1 MLGEDKVMD
10 TLRDTYEDAGEAGW
24 EPVLE
29 GLGAWSRSGE
39 SLGTGLKPGA
49 RAGAGIN
56 AEAVTEAVAGVDTAV
71 LAASASPWRMLAI
84 DSYPDWPRDACVEGG
99 IRRSKADGSCLVD
112 ALFLLGLPLICAG
125 SSSRTD

>member
-10 TLRDTYEDAGEAGW
+10 TLRDTCEDTGEAGW

-29 GLGAWSRSGE
+29 GPGAWSRSGE

-49 RAGAGIN
+49 RVGAGVD
-56 AEAVTEAVAGVDTAV
+56 AEAVTKAAAGVDAAV

-84 DSYPDWPRDACVEGG
+84 DSHPDWPRDACVEGG
-99 IRRSKADGSCLVD
+99 TRRSKADGSRVVD
-112 ALFLLGLPLICAG
+112 ASFLLGLPLVWAG
-125 SSSRTD
+125 RGSRID